1 MQRPEVRLIDA
12 QTTSE
17 PVEINVSSSEAY
29 ALMAKY
35 GINPTQAPQQF
46 QPQPQFVDPNR
57 DLTFDQMIELEE
69 QKLRAERQRKEYERQ
84 QELNRPTPYSFDR
97 NKVQYHN
104 NDYRTI
110 EDTGFGIEVKI
121 VSDMPINKGY
131 GY

>member
-1 MQRPEVRLIDA
+1 MIKPDIRIIDA

-17 PVEINVSSSEAY
+17 PVQINVSSAEAY

-35 GINPTQAPQQF
+35 GINPTQAQPVQQTI
-46 QPQPQFVDPNR
+46 VNPNK
-57 DLTFDQMIELEE
+57 DLTFDEMIAMEE
-69 QKLRAERQRKEYERQ
+69 QKIKAERQRKEYERL
-84 QELNRPTPYSFDR
+84 QELNKPTPYSFDR
-97 NKVQYHN
+97 NKVQYYN

-110 EDTGFGIEVKI
+110 EDTEFGIEVKI